1 MNLVSR
7 IKNKLKKI
15 IFTDNNFSNTKR
27 EEIKTVV
34 SNWIDSDISRYSKV
48 DPSAYVQQSV
58 IHGNVTVGPRCM
70 LHQVKLNGNI
80 TVGSNTSING
90 PGTEFF
96 SIENPII
103 IGNFCSIAR
112 HTAIQEHNHDMKKIT
127 TYYIQQRV
135 FGEKI
140 GIDAVSKG
148 AVTIGNDVWIST
160 QSVILSGV
168 TIGDGAVVAANSVVT
183 ENVPA
188 YAIVGGTPAK
198 VIKMRFSDDII
209 NKLLEIKWWN
219 WDIER
224 IKRNYDLFHGDLTME
239 KLNNIVD

>member
-1 MNLVSR
+1 MNLYR
-7 IKNKLKKI
+7 RLKNKIKRTVFPEKKEQ
-15 IFTDNNFSNTKR
+15 TTSNFIN
-27 EEIKTVV
+27 
-34 SNWIDSDISRYSKV
+34 SDISRYSKV
-48 DPSAYVQQSV
+48 DPSAFVQESV
-58 IHGNVTVGPRCM
+58 IHGNVTIGARCM
-70 LHQVKLNGNI
+70 LHQVKLNGTI

-96 SIENPII
+96 SIQNPII

-148 AVTIGNDVWIST
+148 PVIIGNDVWVGT
-160 QSVILSGV
+160 QSVILTGV
-168 TIGDGAVVAANSVVT
+168 TVGDGAIIATNSVVT
-183 ENVPA
+183 ENVPP

-198 VIKMRFSDDII
+198 IIKMRFSEDIVS
-209 NKLLEIKWWN
+209 KLMEVKWWN

-224 IKRNYDLFHGDLTME
+224 IKRNYDLFHGDLTID